1 MEIPMRGW
9 MAGACVG
16 AALLGAC
23 TYAGGDIEEP
33 VRRSAQWFSYVGG
46 DDLRAECEAGRPA
59 RYRFVY
65 NATWEE
71 QVRTY
76 DVDRIPGD
84 GALLRVRVL
93 RGGARILQFW
103 IVDQLGAPVAP
114 TTVVRDVKLSET
126 QYLELIR
133 AVEASGF
140 GEPAPAG
147 LQLPSWDF
155 FWVVSACADGRFHF
169 NAWRQRHPG
178 WDRITFDRLL
188 FAADTTEVAL
198 RRPPEWPR
206 SWTEADYRVSRGLSM
221 NNRDTRRSDGFQMAV
236 GQDGLRGN
244 LRAF

>member
-1 MEIPMRGW
+1 MRAW
-9 MAGACVG
+9 VAGAVLG

-23 TYAGGDIEEP
+23 TYVGGDIEEP
-33 VRRSAQWFSYVGG
+33 VQRKFQWFSYVGG
-46 DDLRAECEAGRPA
+46 DDLRAECVAGRPA

-76 DVDRIPGD
+76 DIDRIPGD

-93 RGGARILQFW
+93 RGGARVLQYW
-103 IVDQLGAPVAP
+103 IIDQTGGSAAP
-114 TTVVRDVKLSET
+114 TSVVQDVKLSEA

-133 AVEASGF
+133 AVESSGF
-140 GEPAPAG
+140 GAPSPAG

-155 FWVVSACADGRFHF
+155 FWLVSACDDGRFHL
-169 NAWRQRHPG
+169 NAWRQRNPG

-188 FAADTTEVAL
+188 FAADRTEVAV
-198 RRPPEWPR
+198 RRAPEWPR
-206 SWTEADYRVSRGLSM
+206 SWTEADYRLSRGQSTS
-221 NNRDTRRSDGFQMAV
+221 NPDTKESEGFQMAV
-236 GQDGLRGN
+236 GTDGLRGN